1 MARKYDLISELYN
14 RTCKMVVSSPKSWQ
28 DFLTSAC
35 RNYKLRFDE
44 QLLVFAQR
52 PDATAVLEIERWN
65 GAFGRW
71 VNKGATGIAVFDDV
85 SRSRQ
90 RLIHYFDISDTH
102 ESRYSRPV
110 PIWSMKPEYE
120 EEIIETLES
129 TFGAIEDKSSLASAI
144 ICAAR
149 NATEDNIT
157 DYVGDL
163 LYTIDNSFLED
174 LNEDMI
180 ASLYRKTVMNS
191 VAYMMMERLGIDTEE
206 HFFREDFEDIVNF
219 NTPETLNALGFATSD
234 IAEMGLAEIAKT
246 VMSLEKQN
254 RIIVENQN
262 PDYNIVKE
270 NQTERS
276 LENDRTDLHDAGR
289 LQTAQSDLTGAAGS
303 TDGKIRSTESE
314 VPEGKPKSSVL
325 QSPDELQVER
335 ASDGSGTDGD
345 RVDGTLDERASG
357 ERGRDGE
364 PESNRYDE
372 LGSTDEQHSQSG
384 SGNGVEA
391 SGLRLDYYDRSNEDK
406 SLPFFGG
413 DDTVR
418 EILGTTPHL
427 KASKDEI
434 RAFFETVAD
443 DDKRTEYIKS
453 IFNNDYT
460 EVILSDDRRVGYKTY
475 QNVLHLWEGSYLSRT
490 AQSFYDWRVI
500 TRHFEAMRLLGELQD
515 KIKPLP
521 SMDGQMSLMLEY
533 EAEVTKPSAFSFSQ
547 EIIDAILCRGSGF
560 SEGKFRIYE
569 HFQKS
574 LSKKENADFLKNEY
588 GWGGSSPAITG
599 TGISE
604 MHDGKGIKISKKVN
618 GKEEKVILNW
628 NQVEKRI
635 SELIKMDRYLN
646 PKEKE
651 LYPEWLERQEIRRTE
666 AAEERRK
673 REILSTAPPEKKE
686 PESVAERY
694 EYHLGNTV
702 YLGANEYEILS
713 FDDERVMLYD
723 LQFPLFNKE
732 MTRAEFDQKVQENPM
747 NDHLK
752 VKVEATITEPNAV
765 NESETKTL
773 YAVLSALKIDD
784 VELNYDDNAL
794 VATDSMDNEWHGQDF
809 YKFLVEE
816 AFVFEDNGVVLG
828 ISDELLKDF
837 TKLSEDNGVPV
848 KDNRVKQPYRGYLEV
863 KAEYP
868 DTFVFYQVGDFFE
881 AYNEDAQKAADIFDL
896 FVTSRPI
903 RDNERVPMFGIPKHA
918 LETYM
923 TMLTDRGYDVAVAS
937 LENGERKVY
946 NLVSQNKEDP
956 VESKPIGRIDY
967 LHTDGRVR
975 ESIEYT
981 SPYQFEKDIKEENRF
996 GVPMSVVLYRQA
1008 DGSVIPHDYIAECDP
1023 PLNGFSVIDSP
1034 FLNKSLAARL
1044 VDFYKDYDYYDYQDS
1059 LEVGDTDEDAIK
1071 RMGNDLTKPEAVVS
1085 LLSQLKEIS
1094 ADTDLS
1100 SDQKAELEYL
1110 IGELERMKSP
1120 LDIAKEI
1127 IDEYCR
1133 EEFERDEGADY
1144 TNLSEVNVAYTT
1156 TEDDKHEIQAYV
1168 NLVDFRI
1175 ETRVDSTVVRT
1186 EQYDTLED
1194 LTERGL
1200 KNLSFDDLVYLS
1212 EEELEQVEKASAPV
1226 VPSWE
1231 KPKKSKVQSFDLHPE
1246 IPMSERHNFD
1256 LANNEIEEVNKKE
1269 RFHRNYAAI
1278 TVLKRCQEE
1287 NRFATPDEQKILSRY
1302 VGWGGIPEAFDE
1314 RHSAWHT
1321 EYAMLKNIL
1330 TPEEYDS
1337 ARESTLTAFYTPPT
1351 VIKAVYK
1358 AMEQM
1363 GFREGNILEPS
1374 CGIGHFI
1381 GMMPD
1386 SMSESKIYGVEL
1398 DTISAGIAQQLYQKT
1413 SIAAQGF
1420 EEANLPDSF
1429 FDAVVGNV
1437 PFGDFKVPDKR
1448 YDKHKFLIH
1457 DYFFA
1462 KSLDK
1467 LRPGGVMALI
1477 TSKGTMDKEN
1487 PAVRKYIAQRADLLG
1502 AIRLPNNT
1510 FKGNAGTEVVSDIL
1524 ILQKRDRLIDI
1535 EPDWVHL
1542 GTDENGIP
1550 MNSYFVDHPEMILG
1564 EMQMVSGRFGP
1575 EPSCVPY
1582 EGADLDE
1589 QLSEAIANIHGEV
1602 TAYEVDDELTEED
1615 NSIPADPTVRNF
1627 SYTVVDDKIYFR
1639 ENSRMTPVDVSAT
1652 AENRI
1657 KGMITIRDAVRNLIE
1672 LQTEDYPDYEIKAEQ
1687 ERLNTLYDTFTSK
1700 YGLLNSRA
1708 NTSAFSQDSSYSL
1721 LSALEILD
1729 DEGNLERK
1737 ADMFFKR
1744 TIKPHTPVTSVDT
1757 SSEALAVSMGEKAC
1771 VDMEYMCELSGKTEA
1786 EIYEDLKGVIF
1797 LNPMYGYGNSTEAKY
1812 LMADEYLSGN
1822 VREKLAWA
1830 KRSAEL
1836 SPEDYKIHVEALE
1849 KVQPKDLTAS
1859 EISVRLGATWL
1870 PPEIVEKF
1878 IFEFL
1883 GTPRYAQ
1890 WNIKLHFSQYTG
1902 EWNLEGKSYD
1912 RGNVK
1917 AYNTYGTSRINA
1929 YKIIEETLNLKDVR
1943 IFDYIEEP
1951 DGKKKAVLN
1960 KKETAI
1966 AQSKQEL
1973 IKQGFQDWI
1982 WADPERRERLCKL
1995 YNEKFNSIRPREY
2008 DGSHITFNGMNPEI
2022 ELREHQKNAVAHILY
2037 GGNTL
2042 LAHAVGAGKTFEM
2055 TAAAMESK
2063 RLGLCNKSLFV
2074 VPNHLTE
2081 QWAAEFLQLY
2091 PSANVLVATKKDF
2104 ETKNRKRFCGRI
2116 ATGDYD
2122 AIIIGHSQ
2130 FEKIPMSIERQRAIL
2145 EEQLSEI
2152 TNGIADLKRN
2162 RGDNF
2167 SVKQLE
2173 RTKKSVKQKLDKLN
2187 DQTRKD
2193 DVVTFE
2199 ELGIDR
2205 LFIDESHYYK
2215 NLFLYTKMRN
2225 VGGIA
2230 QTEAMKSSDLF
2241 MKCRY
2246 LDEITGG
2253 RGTVFAT
2260 GTPISNSMVELYTI
2274 QRYLQYNT
2282 LVKNNLQHF
2291 DAWASTFGE
2300 TITAVEL
2307 TPEGSGYRAKTR
2319 FARFYNLP
2327 ELMAMFKEVADIKTA
2342 DMLDLPVPKA
2352 IFHNI
2357 SVKPSEHQKQM
2368 VAELAERAEKVRNGM
2383 VDASVDNML
2392 KITNDGRKLAL
2403 DQRLINPLLPDFE
2416 GSKLNAC
2423 VDAMFEKWEKGK
2435 EKRLTQLFFCDLST
2449 PKNDGNFSVY
2459 EDIRKKLI
2467 ERGVPAEEIKF
2478 IHEADTEAK
2487 KLELFKK
2494 VRRGD
2499 VRILMGST
2507 QKMGAGTNV
2516 QNKLAASSDLDCPWR
2531 PSDLEQR
2538 LGRSIRQGNE
2548 NLEVDIYRFVT
2559 EETFDAYLYQ
2569 LVEGKQKFASQIMT
2583 SKSPVRSC
2591 EDIDETAL
2599 SYAEIKMLATG
2610 NPHIKEKMDL
2620 DIQVQ
2625 KLRLLKSN
2633 FLSER
2638 YALEDKII
2646 KFYPQDIARRT
2657 ETIKSLKADI
2667 ERVAEHPKPS
2677 DDTFVGMTVKG
2688 VFYSEKADAGN
2699 AILDACQAMTSPDPI
2714 PLGEYRGFQMEL
2726 YFETFSKEYKVKLKG
2741 ELGYPVTLGTDT
2753 FGNITRFD
2761 NALEGLPKRL
2771 EINEQELENTKKQ
2784 FETAKVDVCKPFN
2797 QEEELQTKT
2806 ARLNELNALLNVDKR
2821 ENEIVGGEPDEGDEE
2836 PTPKKKDRER

>member
-246 VMSLEKQN
+246 VMSLDKQN

-923 TMLTDRGYDVAVAS
+923 TMLTERGYDVAVAS

>member
-1 MARKYDLISELYN
+1 
-14 RTCKMVVSSPKSWQ
+14 
-28 DFLTSAC
+28 
-35 RNYKLRFDE
+35 
-44 QLLVFAQR
+44 
-52 PDATAVLEIERWN
+52 
-65 GAFGRW
+65 
-71 VNKGATGIAVFDDV
+71 
-85 SRSRQ
+85 
-90 RLIHYFDISDTH
+90 
-102 ESRYSRPV
+102 
-110 PIWSMKPEYE
+110 
-120 EEIIETLES
+120 
-129 TFGAIEDKSSLASAI
+129 
-144 ICAAR
+144 
-149 NATEDNIT
+149 
-157 DYVGDL
+157 
-163 LYTIDNSFLED
+163 
-174 LNEDMI
+174 
-180 ASLYRKTVMNS
+180 
-191 VAYMMMERLGIDTEE
+191 
-206 HFFREDFEDIVNF
+206 
-219 NTPETLNALGFATSD
+219 
-234 IAEMGLAEIAKT
+234 
-246 VMSLEKQN
+246 
-254 RIIVENQN
+254 
-262 PDYNIVKE
+262 
-270 NQTERS
+270 
-276 LENDRTDLHDAGR
+276 
-289 LQTAQSDLTGAAGS
+289 
-303 TDGKIRSTESE
+303 
-314 VPEGKPKSSVL
+314 
-325 QSPDELQVER
+325 
-335 ASDGSGTDGD
+335 
-345 RVDGTLDERASG
+345 
-357 ERGRDGE
+357 
-364 PESNRYDE
+364 
-372 LGSTDEQHSQSG
+372 
-384 SGNGVEA
+384 
-391 SGLRLDYYDRSNEDK
+391 
-406 SLPFFGG
+406 
-413 DDTVR
+413 
-418 EILGTTPHL
+418 
-427 KASKDEI
+427 
-434 RAFFETVAD
+434 
-443 DDKRTEYIKS
+443 
-453 IFNNDYT
+453 
-460 EVILSDDRRVGYKTY
+460 
-475 QNVLHLWEGSYLSRT
+475 
-490 AQSFYDWRVI
+490 
-500 TRHFEAMRLLGELQD
+500 
-515 KIKPLP
+515 
-521 SMDGQMSLMLEY
+521 
-533 EAEVTKPSAFSFSQ
+533 
-547 EIIDAILCRGSGF
+547 
-560 SEGKFRIYE
+560 
-569 HFQKS
+569 
-574 LSKKENADFLKNEY
+574 
-588 GWGGSSPAITG
+588 
-599 TGISE
+599 
-604 MHDGKGIKISKKVN
+604 
-618 GKEEKVILNW
+618 
-628 NQVEKRI
+628 
-635 SELIKMDRYLN
+635 
-646 PKEKE
+646 
-651 LYPEWLERQEIRRTE
+651 
-666 AAEERRK
+666 
-673 REILSTAPPEKKE
+673 
-686 PESVAERY
+686 
-694 EYHLGNTV
+694 
-702 YLGANEYEILS
+702 
-713 FDDERVMLYD
+713 
-723 LQFPLFNKE
+723 
-732 MTRAEFDQKVQENPM
+732 
-747 NDHLK
+747 
-752 VKVEATITEPNAV
+752 
-765 NESETKTL
+765 
-773 YAVLSALKIDD
+773 
-784 VELNYDDNAL
+784 
-794 VATDSMDNEWHGQDF
+794 
-809 YKFLVEE
+809 
-816 AFVFEDNGVVLG
+816 
-828 ISDELLKDF
+828 
-837 TKLSEDNGVPV
+837 
-848 KDNRVKQPYRGYLEV
+848 
-863 KAEYP
+863 
-868 DTFVFYQVGDFFE
+868 
-881 AYNEDAQKAADIFDL
+881 
-896 FVTSRPI
+896 
-903 RDNERVPMFGIPKHA
+903 
-918 LETYM
+918 
-923 TMLTDRGYDVAVAS
+923 
-937 LENGERKVY
+937 
-946 NLVSQNKEDP
+946 
-956 VESKPIGRIDY
+956 
-967 LHTDGRVR
+967 
-975 ESIEYT
+975 
-981 SPYQFEKDIKEENRF
+981 
-996 GVPMSVVLYRQA
+996 
-1008 DGSVIPHDYIAECDP
+1008 
-1023 PLNGFSVIDSP
+1023 
-1034 FLNKSLAARL
+1034 
-1044 VDFYKDYDYYDYQDS
+1044 
-1059 LEVGDTDEDAIK
+1059 
-1071 RMGNDLTKPEAVVS
+1071 
-1085 LLSQLKEIS
+1085 
-1094 ADTDLS
+1094 
-1100 SDQKAELEYL
+1100 
-1110 IGELERMKSP
+1110 
-1120 LDIAKEI
+1120 
-1127 IDEYCR
+1127 
-1133 EEFERDEGADY
+1133 
-1144 TNLSEVNVAYTT
+1144 
-1156 TEDDKHEIQAYV
+1156 
-1168 NLVDFRI
+1168 
-1175 ETRVDSTVVRT
+1175 
-1186 EQYDTLED
+1186 
-1194 LTERGL
+1194 
-1200 KNLSFDDLVYLS
+1200 
-1212 EEELEQVEKASAPV
+1212 
-1226 VPSWE
+1226 
-1231 KPKKSKVQSFDLHPE
+1231 
-1246 IPMSERHNFD
+1246 
-1256 LANNEIEEVNKKE
+1256 
-1269 RFHRNYAAI
+1269 
-1278 TVLKRCQEE
+1278 
-1287 NRFATPDEQKILSRY
+1287 
-1302 VGWGGIPEAFDE
+1302 
-1314 RHSAWHT
+1314 
-1321 EYAMLKNIL
+1321 
-1330 TPEEYDS
+1330 
-1337 ARESTLTAFYTPPT
+1337 
-1351 VIKAVYK
+1351 
-1358 AMEQM
+1358 M

-1524 ILQKRDRLIDI
+1524 IFQKRDRLIDI

-1564 EMQMVSGRFGP
+1564 EMKMVSGRFGP

-1582 EGADLDE
+1582 EGADLEE

-1657 KGMITIRDAVRNLIE
+1657 KGMITIRDSVRNLIE

-1757 SSEALAVSMGEKAC
+1757 SSEALAVSMGEKAY
-1771 VDMEYMCELSGKTEA
+1771 VDMEYMCQLSGKTEA

-1836 SPEDYKIHVEALE
+1836 SPDDYKIHVEALE
-1849 KVQPKDLTAS
+1849 KVQPKNLTAS

-1902 EWNLEGKSYD
+1902 EWNIEGKSYD

-2145 EEQLSEI
+2145 EEQLEEV

-2199 ELGIDR
+2199 ELGVDR

-2403 DQRLINPLLPDFE
+2403 DQRLINPMLPDFE

-2423 VDAMFEKWEKGK
+2423 VDAMFDKWEKGK

-2459 EDIRKKLI
+2459 DDIRKKLI

-2516 QNKLAASSDLDCPWR
+2516 QNKLSASSDLDCPWR

-2548 NLEVDIYRFVT
+2548 NPEVDIYRFVT

-2667 ERVAEHPKPS
+2667 ERVAQHPKPI

-2699 AILDACQAMTSPDPI
+2699 AILEACQAMTNPEPI

-2726 YFETFSKEYKVKLKG
+2726 YFEAREYKVKLKG
-2741 ELGYPVTLGTDT
+2741 ELGYPVTLGTDV

-2761 NALEGLPKRL
+2761 NALEGLQKRL
-2771 EINEQELENTKKQ
+2771 EFNEQELENTKKQ
-2784 FETAKVDVCKPFN
+2784 FETAKIDVCRPFN